1 MRQAAAVL
9 LFAVSVTWATSGCA
23 LLALPVVG
31 SALSS
36 GAGSVAKLGTE
47 HSMGSSA
54 RTFSAPTDDV
64 HDTALSTLQRL
75 GVKVLEEERARDG
88 LMTIRALAYERHV
101 TMKIEPVTPMMTR
114 VVLRVRHGLGKDEAT
129 AAEIVA
135 QVARDVEGQ
144 AVARNARPS
153 RPPPRMIGRN

>member
-1 MRQAAAVL
+1 MLQAVAVL
-9 LFAVSVTWATSGCA
+9 VFAVSVVLGTSGCA
-23 LLALPVVG
+23 LLALPMVG

-47 HSMGSSA
+47 RSLGSSA
-54 RTFSAPTDDV
+54 RTFSAPTDEV

-88 LMTIRALAYERHV
+88 LMTIHGLAYERRV
-101 TMKIEPVTPMMTR
+101 TMKIEPVTPVMTR
-114 VVLRVRHGLGKDEAT
+114 VTLRVRHGLGKDEPT

-135 QVARDVEGQ
+135 QIAQDVDQ
-144 AVARNARPS
+144 AVTRTARRS
-153 RPPPRMIGRN
+153 RPLPRMTGRN